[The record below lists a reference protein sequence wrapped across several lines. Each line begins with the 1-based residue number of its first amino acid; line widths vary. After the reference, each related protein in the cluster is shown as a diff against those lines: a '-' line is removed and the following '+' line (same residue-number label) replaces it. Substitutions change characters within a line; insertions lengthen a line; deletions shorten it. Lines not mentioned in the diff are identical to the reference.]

1 VPKTVKPETVKP
13 ETATPETATP
23 ETATRGSQ
31 PKLGLV
37 AVIFTVILWAVATNV
52 ISSLFVAGVNPFEL
66 ALSGTVI
73 ATFCLAV
80 VHSFMIK
87 PEAKAMNRQQFILG
101 LLFAG
106 LIGVNYLALAR
117 LPVAVAILLLFTSP
131 IMLELWT
138 ALTTRRMPS
147 RTVLVAM
154 LLLIV
159 GVVMVSKVLESN
171 LSQFDGFGILIG
183 LSSAVFFT
191 AYNLQGER
199 VGRSDEPLG
208 VMLKTFAIASLF
220 WLAYQITQGVPVT
233 LLKPENVWKV
243 IFIGIAGNL
252 LPYSLFFWGIQRIQ
266 AERAVVIATLEP
278 VIASALAW
286 LWFGQK
292 LTFVQLIGGIL
303 IILAVT
309 MLQLINPSSQ
319 STAKS
324 EQ

>member
-1 VPKTVKPETVKP
+1 LELKTS
-13 ETATPETATP
+13 TPETATKV
-23 ETATRGSQ
+23 SQ

-37 AVIFTVILWAVATNV
+37 AVMFAVILWAVASNA
-52 ISSLFVAGVNPFEL
+52 ISSLFVADVNPFEL
-66 ALSGTVI
+66 AVSSMVI
-73 ATFCLAV
+73 ATFGLAV
-80 VHSFMIK
+80 VNNFRLK
-87 PEAKAMNRQQFILG
+87 PEAKVMSRQQFILG

-106 LIGVNYLALAR
+106 LTGANYLALAR

-131 IMLELWT
+131 IMVVLWT

-147 RTVLVAM
+147 RSVLAAM

-159 GVVMVSKVLESN
+159 GVVLVSKVLESN
-171 LSQFDGFGILIG
+171 LSQFNGFGILIG

-191 AYNLQGER
+191 AYNLQSER

-208 VMLKTFAIASLF
+208 VMLKTFAISSLF
-220 WLAYQITQGVPVT
+220 WLAYQVTRGVPVT
-233 LLKPENVWKV
+233 LLEPKNVGKV
-243 IFIGIAGNL
+243 IYIGIAGNL

-286 LWFGQK
+286 LWFGQT
-292 LTFVQLIGGIL
+292 LTPLQLIGGIL

-309 MLQLINPSSQ
+309 VLQLINRPL
-319 STAKS
+319 AGIMR
-324 EQ
+324 

>member
-1 VPKTVKPETVKP
+1 MLKTS
-13 ETATPETATP
+13 TP

-37 AVIFTVILWAVATNV
+37 AVIFAVIFWAVATNV
-52 ISSLFVAGVNPFEL
+52 INSLFVAGVNPFEL
-66 ALSGTVI
+66 VVSGVAIT
-73 ATFCLAV
+73 TFGLAV
-80 VHSFMIK
+80 VNSFMIK
-87 PEAKAMNRQQFILG
+87 PEAKAMSRQQFILG

-106 LIGVNYLALAR
+106 LIGVNYLAIAR

-131 IMLELWT
+131 IMLELWI

-147 RTVLVAM
+147 RSVFLAL

-159 GVVMVSKVLESN
+159 GVVLVSKVLESN
-171 LSQFDGFGILIG
+171 LSQFNGFGILVG

-191 AYNLQGER
+191 AYNLQSER

-220 WLAYQITQGVPVT
+220 WLAYQVTQGVPVT

-243 IFIGIAGNL
+243 IYLGIAGNL

-278 VIASALAW
+278 VIASALGW
-286 LWFGQK
+286 LWLGQK
-292 LTFVQLIGGIL
+292 LTFLQLIGGIL

-309 MLQLINPSSQ
+309 LLQLINPSSRGDSQ
-319 STAKS
+319 GTRIIA
-324 EQ
+324 